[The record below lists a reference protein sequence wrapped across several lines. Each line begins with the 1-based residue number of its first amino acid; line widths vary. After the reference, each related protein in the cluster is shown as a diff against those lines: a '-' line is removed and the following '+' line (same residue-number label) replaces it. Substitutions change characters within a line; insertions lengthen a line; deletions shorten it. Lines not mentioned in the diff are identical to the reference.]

1 MDGVGRYILRRMGV
15 RVFVV
20 ASAAVLT
27 LLLAGCNLFPLN
39 DSFDFDA
46 NDYDYTIDDL
56 AFGIAFPPNGNR
68 EQRDFT
74 VEQLEALS
82 IDQIRIGQ
90 AWELREP
97 ERDQFNWAPL
107 DARTERFRDE
117 GIDLFITLEMKD
129 MPEWLES
136 LDAADRE
143 AEFREY
149 VTAFLGRYGEDL
161 EFIQFGNEWNW
172 EIHEYLHGDDAEFT
186 RFANLLYT
194 EVMELPPDAR
204 PTVVLASVAIGGLR
218 GLAFAQDRL
227 ENVYFD
233 GRPLYGEDDL
243 EAADQARPEELP
255 RYRDIVG
262 QVDFEAVDLH
272 LYDDYWNWET
282 YRDSF
287 GELLAEAGKD
297 MADYQLLAS
306 EFGGPHPDLEPSGEG
321 YKADRL
327 VSYVQTLDEIGVEI
341 AYYFKLVEEE
351 GADIA
356 HPNSF
361 LIDRNLERVPA
372 FEVMRRFGARS
383 P

>member
-1 MDGVGRYILRRMGV
+1 MGL

-20 ASAAVLT
+20 GSAAALA
-27 LLLAGCNLFPLN
+27 LLIAGCNLFPLN

-46 NDYDYTIDDL
+46 NAYDYTIGDL
-56 AFGIAFPPNGNR
+56 ALGVAFPPNANT

-74 VEQLEALS
+74 VEQLNTLS
-82 IDQIRIGQ
+82 INRIRIGQ

-97 ERDQFNWAPL
+97 ARDQFNWEPL
-107 DARTERFRDE
+107 DARMDRFRDE
-117 GIDLFITLEMKD
+117 GIDLFITLEMKN
-129 MPEWLES
+129 MPGWLEG
-136 LDAADRE
+136 LTTDERE

-149 VTAFLGRYGEDL
+149 VEAFLERYGADV

-172 EIHEYLHGDDAEFT
+172 EIDKYLHGDDAEFT
-186 RFANLLYT
+186 RFANLLYS
-194 EVMELPPDAR
+194 EVMQLRPDAR
-204 PTVVLASVAIGGLR
+204 PTVVLGSVAIGGLR

-233 GRPLYGEDDL
+233 GGPLYGEDDL

-255 RYRDIVG
+255 RYRDIVA
-262 QVDFEAVDLH
+262 QVGFEAVDLH

-282 YRDSF
+282 YRDAF
-287 GELLAEAGKD
+287 GELLSKAGKELG
-297 MADYQLLAS
+297 DYRLLAS
-306 EFGGPHPDLEPSGEG
+306 EFGGPHPDLESPDAG
-321 YKADRL
+321 YKADRV
-327 VSYVQTLDEIGVEI
+327 VSYVQALDEIGVEI

-361 LIDRNLERVPA
+361 LIDKDLERVPA
-372 FEVMRRFGARS
+372 FEVMKRFGARS
-383 P
+383 IPL